1 MKIFHDKTPTGKP
14 TSRMVQDKGGKKPT
28 VGVAGWMIFAIL
40 ALMALRVIALI
51 SQ

>member
-51 SQ
+51 AN